1 MGLAHTIGSF
11 IAIDVSLLSV
21 LGVAGLR
28 VDDVGKA
35 SAVIADMRKIIRQDP
50 RIIQKLHRRV
60 FFDKLTRE
68 QVGTCCC
75 LLCLQ
80 RAVQL
85 MRLGTGYVCCSLLQ
99 HRAHMVL

>member
-1 MGLAHTIGSF
+1 MGF
-11 IAIDVSLLSV
+11 EAIEVT
-21 LGVAGLR
+21 GLR

-68 QVGTCCC
+68 QARACYSA
-75 LLCLQ
+75 LQ
-80 RAVQL
+80 AHSEVHNDASEHPSVLMAVI
-85 MRLGTGYVCCSLLQ
+85 
-99 HRAHMVL
+99 

>member
-1 MGLAHTIGSF
+1 M
-11 IAIDVSLLSV
+11 
-21 LGVAGLR
+21 
-28 VDDVGKA
+28 DDVGKA

-68 QVGTCCC
+68 QVRTSFR

-80 RAVQL
+80 RLA
-85 MRLGTGYVCCSLLQ
+85 S
-99 HRAHMVL
+99 